1 VHEWSPELVVDEE
14 LARHLI
20 VTHFPELEVERLILV
35 AEGWDNAVWV
45 ADEEWAFRFP
55 RRTIA
60 VRGVSVEIEVLP
72 RLAPLLPLPVPVPVF
87 HGVPGDEYPW
97 PFFGFRFLPGREVVV
112 AGLDD
117 AARVQLA
124 RPLGRFLRALHER
137 GAPAVAAVDL
147 PRDPLGRA
155 DPQIRVPR
163 TRGRLEELER
173 IGVTTPVAEL
183 SALLD
188 DAERLPLP
196 STAAL
201 VHGDLH
207 SRHLLVDDDHRLTGV
222 IDWGDLCL
230 SDPSVDLSI
239 VWSFLSVR
247 RTKRF
252 HRPIRTDHR
261 RDSAAGENARR
272 LSHRVPRAPGS
283 RRRHGNARARS
294 ACGTRSGSRGVTP
307 HPERAT
313 PTEGLTRNALR

>member
-1 VHEWSPELVVDEE
+1 
-14 LARHLI
+14 

-60 VRGVSVEIEVLP
+60 VRGVSLEIEVLP
-72 RLAPLLPLPVPVPVF
+72 RLAPLLPLPVPVPVPVF

-97 PFFGFRFLPGREVVV
+97 PYFGFRFLPGREVVV

-163 TRGRLEELER
+163 TRGRLEKLER

-239 VWSFLSVR
+239 VWSFLPSDGR
-247 RTKRF
+247 SAFTAEYG
-252 HRPIRTDHR
+252 PITDETALRARMLAVSLTASLAHQAHVDGMATLER
-261 RDSAAGENARR
+261 EALAGLARAAAG
-272 LSHRVPRAPGS
+272 
-283 RRRHGNARARS
+283 
-294 ACGTRSGSRGVTP
+294 
-307 HPERAT
+307 
-313 PTEGLTRNALR
+313 